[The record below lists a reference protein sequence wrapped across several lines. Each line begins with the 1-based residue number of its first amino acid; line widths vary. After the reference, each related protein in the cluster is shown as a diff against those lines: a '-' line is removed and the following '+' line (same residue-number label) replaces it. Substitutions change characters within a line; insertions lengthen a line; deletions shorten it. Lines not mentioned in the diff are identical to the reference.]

1 MDNTPTR
8 YNTTTYTC
16 VRKKQVYVDFFTL
29 VLQTVDEELEPV
41 CLSTSTIFSFFVGI
55 PADEH

>member
-16 VRKKQVYVDFFTL
+16 VRKRQVYVDFFTL

-41 CLSTSTIFSFFVGI
+41 HSSSFNHFLVFRRNSGG
-55 PADEH
+55 